1 MPSVVASLRAVREEE
16 RSLALGLQSII
27 LRCVGSIPGPILF
40 GVFMDK
46 ACSLWEQ
53 TCGKSLSLSPPI
65 IFFRSQ
71 RNEVPVCCMTT
82 TRWLC
87 PWYNKYGFPFKETI
101 AQTLTYI
108 SGWDISHGQDHLN
121 PLLHP
126 RLLLQSPQQYHRLQP
141 ASERGRPWKRSA
153 TWAPASDK
161 RCLRQW

>member
-1 MPSVVASLRAVREEE
+1 MRAVREEE

-53 TCGKSLSLSPPI
+53 TCGRSLSLSPPI
-65 IFFRSQ
+65 IFFCSQ

-87 PWYNKYGFPFKETI
+87 RWYNKYRFPFKETV
-101 AQTLTYI
+101 QKLTCLQI
-108 SGWDISHGQDHLN
+108 SGGDISHGQDHLN
-121 PLLHP
+121 LLLHP
-126 RLLLQSPQQYHRLQP
+126 RLLLQSSQQHHRLQP
-141 ASERGRPWKRSA
+141 ASQRGRPWERSA
-153 TWAPASDK
+153 PGAPTSDK